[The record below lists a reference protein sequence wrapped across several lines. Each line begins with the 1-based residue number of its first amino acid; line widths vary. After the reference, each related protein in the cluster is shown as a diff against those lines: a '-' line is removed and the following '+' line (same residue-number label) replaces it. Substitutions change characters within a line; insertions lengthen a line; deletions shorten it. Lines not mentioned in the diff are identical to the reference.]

1 MNVLISAVKHFCF
14 LLLMLLVL
22 LLATN
27 VVMRYVVNEPLAWTE
42 EAGILILVWLT
53 FMSAVIAAAEKK
65 HMGMD
70 LFLTKLRGKMKK
82 VVPAIISVI
91 TIVSLSV
98 VTYYGIE
105 MTWYNLRLDSES
117 LQISYAYFYL
127 AIPVGCLLFLIVEFH
142 QLISLLR
149 LKVTKEE
156 K

>member
-1 MNVLISAVKHFCF
+1 MNMLVNAIKHFCF
-14 LLLMLLVL
+14 FLLMLLVIL
-22 LLATN
+22 MATN

-70 LFLTKLRGKMKK
+70 LFLTKLVGEKNL

-91 TIVSLSV
+91 TIVSLSI
-98 VTYYGIE
+98 VTYYGMDI
-105 MTWYNLRLDSES
+105 TWYNLNLESES

-127 AIPVGCLLFLIVEFH
+127 AIPVGCLLFVIVEIH
-142 QLISLLR
+142 QLINLIR
-149 LKVTKEE
+149 LKAIKEE